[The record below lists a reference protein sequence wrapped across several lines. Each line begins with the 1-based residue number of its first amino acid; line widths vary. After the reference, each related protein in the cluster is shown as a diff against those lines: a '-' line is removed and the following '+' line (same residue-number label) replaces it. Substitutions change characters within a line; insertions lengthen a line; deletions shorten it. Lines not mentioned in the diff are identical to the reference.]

1 MKYFVIKNILKVFN
15 RVFLKL
21 FFQNKCL
28 SQQGVIVCIF
38 FNTLI
43 NVVQNYILDF
53 KIYGKINTTR
63 LGTTN
68 IITEQQSFYIEKL
81 RPKSVHL
88 KKITEYNRKIVWFQ
102 KQQSRER

>member
-1 MKYFVIKNILKVFN
+1 M
-15 RVFLKL
+15 
-21 FFQNKCL
+21 
-28 SQQGVIVCIF
+28 CIF